1 MPALYRSRSYRR
13 PDDKDSPLTDF
24 LEKDNFKVLTTA
36 AAQLFIS
43 APHLDKWF
51 KSSTGTIC
59 FLKNFSHK
67 NSFYFRL
74 YSLMVSLVA
83 QTFMSELNAST
94 FFLFYQQGKLWEQ
107 EMNAPFAYQKASPLF
122 HFLTV
127 NVRASAK

>member
-13 PDDKDSPLTDF
+13 PDDKDSLLTDF

-74 YSLMVSLVA
+74 YSLMVSLID
-83 QTFMSELNAST
+83 LDKIIY
-94 FFLFYQQGKLWEQ
+94 LFGCQQGKLWEQ

-127 NVRASAK
+127 NVRI